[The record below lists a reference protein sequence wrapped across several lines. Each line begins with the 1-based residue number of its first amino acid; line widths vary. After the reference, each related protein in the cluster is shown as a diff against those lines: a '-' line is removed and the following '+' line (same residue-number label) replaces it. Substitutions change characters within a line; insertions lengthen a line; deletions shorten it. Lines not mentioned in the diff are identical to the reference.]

1 MVVRARLEVCELV
14 CAWLVVGSSININ
27 RHVLRLLVRDAGRW
41 MRRVR
46 ITGQADEQEAAY

>member
-1 MVVRARLEVCELV
+1 LF
-14 CAWLVVGSSININ
+14 VGININ

-46 ITGQADEQEAAY
+46 KADQADEGETAY